1 MQAMQFDRYGPPE
14 VLHLA
19 TLPPPQAGPGEV
31 RIRLQAAGVA
41 PFDAKL
47 RAGLLQ
53 AHFQPEL
60 PKISG
65 RDGVGVVDQV
75 GAGVSAITVGDA
87 VCAMADP
94 FSGTYA
100 EMLVCSAGR
109 VVPRPAGLSLHQAA
123 ALLQPGNSAWIAVME
138 TAQVAAGMQVL
149 VHGGAGAVGSLM
161 VQLCKHL
168 GAVVTVTCRAGNEDY
183 VMGLGASRAIAYD
196 RGDFGTLRD
205 QDVVFDL
212 IGGSTHARS
221 YPALRRGGHLVYLTA
236 APIVDRGGEFGVK
249 VSRAMISDQ
258 PKVLA
263 AVARLAADGIFQP
276 RVAGVFA
283 LADAAQA
290 HTALEAGQVTRGRLV
305 LEIEPAHDG
314 LV

>member
-1 MQAMQFDRYGPPE
+1 MQAIQFDRYGPPA

-19 TLPPPQAGPGEV
+19 TLPSPQAGPGEV

-53 AHFQPEL
+53 AHFQPDL
-60 PKISG
+60 PKIPG

-75 GAGVSAITVGDA
+75 GAGVSAVAVGDA
-87 VCAMADP
+87 VCAMADQI
-94 FSGTYA
+94 SGTYA

-138 TAQVAAGMQVL
+138 TARVSAGMQVL

-161 VQLCKHL
+161 VQLCKYL
-168 GAVVTVTCRAGNEDY
+168 DAVVTATCRAGNEAY

-196 RGDFGTLRD
+196 RDDFGTLRD

-221 YPALRRGGHLVYLTA
+221 YPVLRKGGQLVYLTA
-236 APIVDRGGEFGVK
+236 APIVDRGGEFAVK

-258 PKVLA
+258 PNVLA
-263 AVARLAADGIFQP
+263 AVARLAADGIFRP

-283 LADAAQA
+283 LADAARA

-305 LEIEPAHDG
+305 LEIEHQHAAPA
-314 LV
+314 

>member
-14 VLHLA
+14 VLHLT
-19 TLPPPQAGPGEV
+19 TLPSPQAGSGEV

-53 AHFQPEL
+53 AHFQPTL
-60 PKISG
+60 PKIPG

-75 GAGVSAITVGDA
+75 GAGVTGFTVGDA
-87 VCAMADP
+87 VCVMADP
-94 FSGTYA
+94 ARGTYA
-100 EMLVCSAGR
+100 EMVVCSAGL

-123 ALLQPGNSAWIAVME
+123 ALLQPANSAWIAVMQ

-161 VQLCKHL
+161 VQLCQHL
-168 GAVVTVTCRAGNEDY
+168 GAVVTATCRAGNEDY

-196 RGDFGTLRD
+196 RDDFGTLRH

-212 IGGSTHARS
+212 IGGTTHARS
-221 YPALRRGGHLVYLTA
+221 YAVLRKGGHLVYLTA
-236 APIVDRGGEFGVK
+236 APIVDTGSAFGVQ
-249 VSRAMISDQ
+249 VSRAIIADQ
-258 PKVLA
+258 PHVLV
-263 AVARLAADGIFQP
+263 AVAQLAVEGVLRP

-283 LADAAQA
+283 LADAARA
-290 HTALEAGQVTRGRLV
+290 HTTLEAGQVTRGRLV
-305 LEIEPAHDG
+305 LDIEPAHA
-314 LV
+314 VPV